1 MTMRARL
8 HQQLHVGA
16 WPDGKL
22 TGLNILVVWTILAA
36 LAVGIV
42 ATEPMIRI
50 PYQSEILVAEFT
62 FGTIFLIEYVARIYA
77 APESEGPGSDWGK
90 RWRFMI
96 SPIGLIDLLVVVV
109 SLAPF
114 FIANA
119 AVLRVIRL
127 LRIISILKFS
137 RFSAAMREIG
147 AALRERSY
155 DLLVCATLAFVLVL
169 LGAAGLYWIEGGL
182 QPKAFGSIPRALWWA
197 VITLTTVGYGDVYPV
212 TTAGRLVGMLV
223 AIGGVL
229 LVALPTGIVAAA
241 FSDAMQRRREAMKKA
256 LEEIEGVSPDA

>member
-1 MTMRARL
+1 MTPRARL
-8 HQQLHVGA
+8 HRELHIGS
-16 WPDGKL
+16 WPNGKL
-22 TGLNILVVWTILAA
+22 TLLNKLVVVTILAA
-36 LAVGIV
+36 LGVGIV
-42 ATEPMIRI
+42 ATEPTIRE
-50 PYQSEILVAEFT
+50 PYQREILVAEFV
-62 FGTIFLIEYVARIYA
+62 FGLVFLAEYLARIYA
-77 APESEGPGSDWGK
+77 APEREGHGSDWAK
-90 RWRFMI
+90 RIRFML
-96 SPIGLIDLLVVVV
+96 SPIGLIDLLVVLV

-127 LRIISILKFS
+127 LRIVSILKFS

-169 LGAAGLYWIEGGL
+169 LGAAGLYWVEGRI
-182 QPKAFGSIPRALWWA
+182 QPEAFGSIPRALWWA
-197 VITLTTVGYGDVYPV
+197 VITLTTVGYGDVYPI
-212 TTAGRLVGMLV
+212 TTPGRMIGMLV

-241 FSDAMQRRREAMKKA
+241 FSDAMQRRRKAMKKA
-256 LEEIEGVSPDA
+256 LEEIEAKTDL